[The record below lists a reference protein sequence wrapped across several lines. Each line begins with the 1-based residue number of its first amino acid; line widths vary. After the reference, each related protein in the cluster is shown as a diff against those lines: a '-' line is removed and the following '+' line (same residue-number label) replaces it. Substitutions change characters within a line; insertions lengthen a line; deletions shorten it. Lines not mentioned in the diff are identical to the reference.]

1 VALKAAEV
9 CGAIIGSSVPRG
21 SGDRIR
27 AATGRSCGKAADE
40 IGVCR
45 DESRCFVAYLRD
57 TTREESPMNAPRQP
71 RTNSSTE
78 YKDAVFGVVAL
89 LLGVLVAALSV
100 FALLMWLDARD
111 NNNSSSRTATTM
123 PGMDASGSANLGAL
137 TSYADAAP
145 ANADELATAHKP
157 YPAELPAP
165 YPGAVADVHLIL
177 TDRTVDIAPGV
188 TYSAWA
194 WAGGA
199 PGPIIHVRQGQLVKI
214 TLTNNGAIPHSV
226 DFHAARIAPNRAFA
240 DVFPGKSVSYTF
252 RANDPGVFMYHCGTK
267 PVLMH
272 IANGMYG
279 AIVVEPKPGV
289 LPKADKNYVL
299 VASEW
304 YLDSDGLGKPASFNM
319 AKAHARQPDWMTFN
333 GYAGQYVKHP
343 LTAKPGELVRFWV
356 VDAGPSLDTDF
367 HIVGTILNTAYAF
380 GDMDPADALHNV
392 QTVTVPAGGGGVF
405 DVKIDEPGL
414 YPFVSHA
421 FAAVDQGQVGL
432 LNVGNVKGTMT
443 H

>member
-1 VALKAAEV
+1 MSTAPHTTMPHRAAEPGDKTALFGIV
-9 CGAIIGSSVPRG
+9 SV
-21 SGDRIR
+21 
-27 AATGRSCGKAADE
+27 
-40 IGVCR
+40 
-45 DESRCFVAYLRD
+45 L
-57 TTREESPMNAPRQP
+57 
-71 RTNSSTE
+71 
-78 YKDAVFGVVAL
+78 FGL
-89 LLGVLVAALSV
+89 LVGVLAV
-100 FALLMWLDARD
+100 FALLMWLDARNARND
-111 NNNSSSRTATTM
+111 ATQATSM
-123 PGMDASGSANLGAL
+123 PGMDMSSSASLGAL
-137 TSYADAAP
+137 TSFAGAAP
-145 ANADELATAHKP
+145 ANAPALASAHRA
-157 YPAELPAP
+157 YPAALPAAP
-165 YPGAVADVHLIL
+165 AGPIADVHLEL
-177 TDRTVDIAPGV
+177 TDITVQIAPGV
-188 TYSAWA
+188 KYAAWA

-199 PGPIIHVRQGQLVKI
+199 PGPVIHVRQGQLVKI

-226 DFHAARIAPNRAFA
+226 DFHAARIAPNIAFG
-240 DVFPGKSVSYTF
+240 DVLPGKSVSYSF

-279 AIVVEPKPGV
+279 AIVVEPNPGV
-289 LPKADKNYVL
+289 LPKADENYVL

-304 YLDSDGLGKPASFNM
+304 YLDSDGLGKPAQFNM

-333 GYAGQYVKHP
+333 GYAGQYVTHP
-343 LTAKPGELVRFWV
+343 LTAKPGDLVRFWV

-380 GDMDPADALHNV
+380 GDMNPANALHDV

-405 DVKIDEPGL
+405 DVKIMKAGL

-432 LNVGNVKGTMT
+432 LNVGNVKGTMS

>member
-1 VALKAAEV
+1 MSGPAYTSRSNDDA
-9 CGAIIGSSVPRG
+9 SVG
-21 SGDRIR
+21 
-27 AATGRSCGKAADE
+27 
-40 IGVCR
+40 
-45 DESRCFVAYLRD
+45 
-57 TTREESPMNAPRQP
+57 
-71 RTNSSTE
+71 
-78 YKDAVFGVVAL
+78 YKDALLGVVSL
-89 LLGVLVAALSV
+89 LLGLLVAVLGF
-100 FALLMWLDARD
+100 FALMMWADAR
-111 NNNSSSRTATTM
+111 NARHEAQTAASKVATASNSM
-123 PGMDASGSANLGAL
+123 PGMDMSSTNLGSL
-137 TSYADAAP
+137 TSYAGAAP
-145 ANADELATAHKP
+145 ANADALAAAHTA
-157 YPAELPAP
+157 YPAALPAAP
-165 YPGAVADVHLIL
+165 PGPVADVHLVL
-177 TDRTVDIAPGV
+177 TDLTIQIAPGV
-188 TYSAWA
+188 KYAAWA

-199 PGPIIHVRQGQLVKI
+199 PGPVIHVRQGQLVKI
-214 TLTNNGAIPHSV
+214 TLTNRGAIPHSV
-226 DFHAARIAPNRAFA
+226 DFHAARIAPDKAFG

-279 AIVVEPKPGV
+279 AIVVEPPVGV

-304 YLDSDGLGKPASFNM
+304 YLDSNGLGKPAQFNM

-343 LTAKPGELVRFWV
+343 LAAKPGELVRFWV

-367 HIVGTILNTAYAF
+367 HIVGTILNTAYPF
-380 GDMDPADALHNV
+380 GDMNPADALHDV

-405 DVKIDEPGL
+405 DVKIDQPGL

-432 LNVGNVKGTMT
+432 LNVGNVKGTMS

>member
-1 VALKAAEV
+1 MS
-9 CGAIIGSSVPRG
+9 GSSYTARN
-21 SGDRIR
+21 
-27 AATGRSCGKAADE
+27 
-40 IGVCR
+40 
-45 DESRCFVAYLRD
+45 L
-57 TTREESPMNAPRQP
+57 
-71 RTNSSTE
+71 SSVS
-78 YKDAVFGVVAL
+78 YKDALVGVVSL
-89 LLGVLVAALSV
+89 LLGLLVAVLGFVALM
-100 FALLMWLDARD
+100 MWLDARNLRD
-111 NNNSSSRTATTM
+111 HAAHAAASAPASSM
-123 PGMDASGSANLGAL
+123 GGMDMSSTNLGSL
-137 TSYADAAP
+137 TSYAGAAP
-145 ANADELATAHKP
+145 ANADSLAAAHKA
-157 YPAELPAP
+157 YPATLPAAP
-165 YPGAVADVHLIL
+165 AGPVVDVHLVL
-177 TDRTVDIAPGV
+177 TDLNIQIAPGIK
-188 TYSAWA
+188 YAAWA

-226 DFHAARIAPNRAFA
+226 DFHAARIAPDKAFG

-289 LPKADKNYVL
+289 LPRADENYVL

-304 YLDSDGLGKPASFNM
+304 YLDSDGLQKPAQFNM

-343 LTAKPGELVRFWV
+343 LTASPGDLVRFWV

-367 HIVGTILNTAYAF
+367 HIVGTILNTAYVF
-380 GDMDPADALHNV
+380 GDMKPADALHDV

-405 DVKIDEPGL
+405 DVKIDQPGL

-432 LNVGNVKGTMT
+432 LNVGNVKGTMS